1 MNASVLKMIDLTEE
15 QWDKLFDAAD
25 ETVQKAI
32 ADLPELVRVKAKEWT
47 CWLEKYSP
55 RTDAKILGICFMGGC
70 AIAIYVGQIYED
82 CHLDLDGAMS
92 SVRQVYYHELAH
104 GIGNLVEWEVK
115 TRGL

>member
-1 MNASVLKMIDLTEE
+1 MIDLSEDMWE
-15 QWDKLFDAAD
+15 KLFDSAD

-32 ADLPELVRVKAKEWT
+32 ADLPEPVRVKAEEWT

-55 RTDAKILGICFMGGC
+55 REDAKILGICFMGGC

-82 CHLDLDGAMS
+82 CHQNLEDAMA

-104 GIGNLVEWEVK
+104 AIGNLVEWEVRA
-115 TRGL
+115 RGL